1 MDMEKEYDYII
12 VGTGPGGATLAREL
26 AATKKRILM
35 IEYGPRLKET
45 GFMKIGRNKIFRDN
59 NNRVLRSEE
68 GIWIGRARML
78 GGSSYVAMGNAATP
92 PVSILNE
99 WGIDLSQELES
110 ARKDLKVTPMP
121 DSFIGPATARINQGA
136 ASLGWEMKPTP
147 KCVDFNKCR
156 ACGMC
161 MFGCPHGAKWTTL
174 EFVDDAVKNGAHLL
188 LDTEVTRVTHQD
200 GRVTGVYAVQGKK
213 KIELQARNVIL
224 AAGGIGTPIILQ
236 NSGISEAGKGLALDI
251 FQTTYGYT
259 DSVGMKNEIILGTYL
274 EQHIEERE
282 LFAAP
287 YMYLPIMVAMYS
299 KEERSTKLNLFNQM
313 KLALESTRVNTKRLL
328 GIMTKIRDER
338 SGQVMNDGRIFKT
351 VTEQDETKLNEAH
364 DINKQILIAAGA
376 KEDTI
381 FRTSYESGH
390 PACTAAIGEIIDNNQ
405 ETQIK
410 GLFVSDAS
418 AFPTPL
424 GMPPI
429 LTIVA
434 LSKRLA
440 NILIGLQ
447 S

>member
-1 MDMEKEYDYII
+1 MNMEKEYDYII
-12 VGTGPGGATLAREL
+12 VGTGPGGATVAKEL
-26 AATKKRILM
+26 AAKKKRVLM
-35 IEYGPRLKET
+35 VEYGPRLKET
-45 GFMKIGRNKIFRDN
+45 GFRKIGLSKVFRDN
-59 NNRVLRSEE
+59 NNMLLRSEE
-68 GIWIGRARML
+68 DIWIGRARML
-78 GGSSYVAMGNAATP
+78 GGSSYVAMGNAVTP
-92 PVSILNE
+92 PLRILNE
-99 WGIDLSQELES
+99 WGIDLSVELES
-110 ARKDLKVTPMP
+110 ARKDLRVNPIP
-121 DSFIGPATARINQGA
+121 DSFIGPATAKINQGA

-156 ACGMC
+156 ACGIC

-174 EFVDDAVKNGAHLL
+174 EFVDNAVKNGAHLL
-188 LDTEVTRVTHQD
+188 LDTEVTRVTHQN
-200 GRVTGVYAVQGKK
+200 GQVAGVHAIQGKK
-213 KIELQARNVIL
+213 KIELYAQNVIL
-224 AAGGIGTPIILQ
+224 AAGGTCTPIILQ
-236 NSGISEAGKGLALDI
+236 NSNISEAGKGLALDI

-274 EQHIEERE
+274 EKHIEERE

-287 YMYLPIMVAMYS
+287 YMYLPILVAMVS
-299 KEERSTKLNLFNQM
+299 NEKRSTKMNLFNQM
-313 KLALESTRVNTKRLL
+313 KLAMESTRVNTKRLI

-338 SGQVMNDGRIFKT
+338 TGQVMNDGRIYKT
-351 VTEQDETKLNEAH
+351 VTQRDEAKLDEAH
-364 DINKQILIAAGA
+364 EINKQILIAAGA

-390 PACTAAIGEIIDNNQ
+390 PACTAAIGEIVDNNQ

-440 NILIGLQ
+440 NFLIGFQ